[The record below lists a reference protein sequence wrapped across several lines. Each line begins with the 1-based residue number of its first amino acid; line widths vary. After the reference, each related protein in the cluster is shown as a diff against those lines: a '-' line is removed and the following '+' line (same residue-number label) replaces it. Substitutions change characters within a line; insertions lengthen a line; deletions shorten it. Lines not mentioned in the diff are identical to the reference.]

1 MKHSQPENKLL
12 AYAQSMRSVPLLLC
26 LAGLSIAAAVT
37 PANAHAMEI
46 KISSQALER
55 TLAKQLFT
63 GEGGRYYIRGKTDSP
78 CFVYAEDPKVTFV
91 ADRIVI
97 HVKTHAK
104 LGTSLHG
111 ACLGV
116 SLNTEADV
124 SVIPEAEGE
133 SIGFRDARVENLTE
147 SKELNYFLIPFL
159 SKKLPQEMKV
169 NAADQLRQVISTS
182 TQTTGYALT
191 LDEMKIHSMQVSGNT
206 LVVDFDGSLS
216 VQ

>member
-1 MKHSQPENKLL
+1 MTTRCRSVTGI
-12 AYAQSMRSVPLLLC
+12 AYPKTMRSMRLVLLLVLC
-26 LAGLSIAAAVT
+26 SFGAVI
-37 PANAHAMEI
+37 PQRAHAIEI

-55 TLAKQLFT
+55 TLVKQLFT
-63 GEGGRYYIRGKTDSP
+63 GEGGRYYIRGKADSP
-78 CFVYAEDPKVTFV
+78 CFVYAEEPKVSFN

-104 LGTSLHG
+104 LGTSIKG

-116 SLNTEADV
+116 SINTEADV
-124 SVIPEAEGE
+124 SVVPEAEGE
-133 SIGFRDARVENLTE
+133 SIGFRDARVENLSE

-169 NAADQLRQVISTS
+169 NAADQLRQIISTS

-191 LDEMKIHSMQVSGNT
+191 LDEMKIHSMQVSGDS

-216 VQ
+216 VH